1 MTPRD
6 AVSSGNESLTRTAL
20 LLAGAAVFVMVVLTA
35 LDHDGPVWLLQPAL
49 GLAAA
54 VTAWRAGGSSPRN
67 MAAFAALIVGT
78 LMVLI
83 FLAWLIGEA
92 T

>member
-6 AVSSGNESLTRTAL
+6 AVTTGNESLTRTAL
-20 LLAGAAVFVMVVLTA
+20 LLAGAAVLVMVVLA
-35 LDHDGPVWLLQPAL
+35 AIDHDGAGWLLQPVL

-54 VTAWRAGGSSPRN
+54 VTAWRAGGTSPRN
-67 MAAFAALIVGT
+67 MPAFLALIIGV

-83 FLAWLIGEA
+83 FLGFMIGEA
-92 T
+92 

>member
-6 AVSSGNESLTRTAL
+6 AVTTGNESLTRTAL
-20 LLAGAAVFVMVVLTA
+20 MLAGAAVLVMVVLAA
-35 LDHDGPVWLLQPAL
+35 LDHDGAAWLLQPVL

-54 VTAWRAGGSSPRN
+54 VTAWRAGGTSTRN
-67 MAAFAALIVGT
+67 VPALLALIIGV

-83 FLAWLIGEA
+83 FLGFIIGEA
-92 T
+92 

>member
-6 AVSSGNESLTRTAL
+6 AVTTGNESLTRTAL
-20 LLAGAAVFVMVVLTA
+20 MLAGAAVLVMVVLAA
-35 LDHDGPVWLLQPAL
+35 LDHDGAAWLLQPVL

-54 VTAWRAGGSSPRN
+54 VTAWRAGGTSTRN
-67 MAAFAALIVGT
+67 VPALLALIIGV

-83 FLAWLIGEA
+83 FLGFVIGEA
-92 T
+92 